1 MVSSRERGGAKSETR
16 PGGVTRRRFL
26 AGAGAAVAGVAM
38 VAPSVVPATVLG
50 AGGRTPPSDRIGIGS
65 IGLGSRGTQH
75 LKALLQTDAVEVR
88 AVCDP
93 QQPKREA
100 ARDQVAKA
108 YAGRAGRPAREAFGG
123 CLATADFREVLDR
136 PDVDAVVIAAPE
148 NWHAL
153 IAAFAARA
161 GKDIYCEKALSLT
174 VAEGRALVDTVR
186 RTGRILQ
193 VGTQQRSGRNFRFA
207 CELARNGYLGR
218 LTRVEVGVPG
228 GRALPNVA
236 PEPVPPEVDYE
247 MWLGPAP
254 YTPYNPLK
262 VSFNWYFIYDYCVG
276 WIQSWGV
283 HHVDIALWGAPALAR
298 GPLEVEGSAV
308 FPADG
313 IANTSITWDVR
324 CTTPDGLV
332 LSFTDNAKNPQ
343 GCRFLGDEGWVHVT
357 RRGIRAEPA
366 SLLTVAIG
374 PGDDRLY
381 ESNDHHGNW
390 IECMRTRRDPVA
402 PVEAGHAATTLT
414 IVSDIATR
422 LGRKLTWN
430 WPTETFENDPAADRM
445 LSRSMRSPWRL

>member
-1 MVSSRERGGAKSETR
+1 MTGSRERLDTAPAAR
-16 PGGVTRRRFL
+16 PGRLTRRRFL
-26 AGAGAAVAGVAM
+26 AGAGAALA
-38 VAPSVVPATVLG
+38 APCIVPASVWG
-50 AGGRTPPSDRIGIGS
+50 AGGATPPSDRIGIGS

-75 LKALLQTDAVEVR
+75 LKTLLQVDDVEVR

-93 QQPKREA
+93 QQPKRDA
-100 ARDQVAKA
+100 ARNQAGKA
-108 YAGRAGRPAREAFGG
+108 YAARAGRESFTG
-123 CLATADFREVLDR
+123 CLATPDFRQVLDR
-136 PDVDAVVIAAPE
+136 PDIDAVVIAAPE

-153 IAAFAARA
+153 IGVFAARA

-174 VAEGRALVDTVR
+174 VAEGRSLVDTVR

-193 VGTQQRSGRNFRFA
+193 VGTQQRSSRNFRFA

-228 GRALPNVA
+228 GRALPNAA

-254 YTPYNPLK
+254 YTPYNSLK
-262 VSFNWYFIYDYCVG
+262 VSFNWYFIYDYCIG

-283 HHVDIALWGAPALAR
+283 HHIDIAMWGAPALGI

-308 FPADG
+308 FPEDG

-324 CTTPDGLV
+324 SATRDGLV
-332 LSFTDNAKNPQ
+332 LSFTDNARNPQ
-343 GCRFLGDEGWVHVT
+343 GCRFIGEKGWVHVS
-357 RRGIRAEPA
+357 RAGIWAEPA
-366 SLLTVAIG
+366 SLLSVALA
-374 PGDDRLY
+374 PGDERLY
-381 ESNDHHGNW
+381 ESRDHHANW
-390 IECMRTRRDPVA
+390 IECMRSRKDPVA
-402 PVEAGHAATTLT
+402 PVEAGHAATALT
-414 IVSDIATR
+414 IVCDIATR
-422 LGRKLTWN
+422 LGRKLVWN